1 MTDTLML
8 GFTEISG
15 GNKRAQKRKLAR
27 AIDGATRPTRR
38 DARRAK
44 VGLPPIGATSQY
56 RLPEVWKPRPNRT
69 PADQKASPV
78 VKTTNVECTFQ
89 THSLETCG
97 TCNARRPFVTSDKDG
112 QSAEKQRS
120 SWDRRVLQEPFG
132 YTAGPSTRT
141 LPPRPLRPSKLS
153 IKTGRMLTT
162 KEKRKFAREVRPYW
176 TL

>member
-1 MTDTLML
+1 MTDMIL

-56 RLPEVWKPRPNRT
+56 RLPDVWKPRSIRT
-69 PADQKASPV
+69 PADQKPSPV
-78 VKTTNVECTFQ
+78 TVTTGPCTFQ
-89 THSLETCG
+89 EHNLATCG
-97 TCNARRPFVTSDKDG
+97 TCAPKRPYATPDKDG
-112 QSAEKQRS
+112 QSAERQRS

-141 LPPRPLRPSKLS
+141 LPPRPLRPSRLS

-162 KEKRKFAREVRPYW
+162 KEKREQARTRPYW
-176 TL
+176 TV